1 MHDCMHIPLQFVN
14 PLAQLHELAAFP
26 LVAGAITYAV
36 TVEERVP
43 VQEALAAT
51 AVTDFVPVEDPL
63 TV

>member
-1 MHDCMHIPLQFVN
+1 
-14 PLAQLHELAAFP
+14 LAAFP

-51 AVTDFVPVEDPL
+51 TVTDLVPVEAPF